1 MAIPAKAYAQDHVYL
16 IGNLMIPVVAPIAV
30 FLALPFFRQI
40 DATSAYE
47 YLQKRFN
54 LPVRLFAS
62 LSFTLFHIFRMGIVM
77 SLAALALAT
86 VTPLSPAQC
95 VLMMGVLSILYCTM
109 GGVEAVIWTDTIQ
122 TFVLLGGALLCLGLM
137 LSGIEGG
144 FSGFLS
150 SAAGDGKFHAFNL
163 HWDPTSAS
171 LALWV
176 VIIGGIGQNI
186 SSYTADQA
194 VVQRYMTTPDTRRAA
209 RSIWTAALLSI
220 PATFLFYGLGSAL
233 HVFYKSHPEKIDPT
247 FMTDQIFPL
256 FIAHEVPVGLAG
268 LIVAGIFA
276 AAQSTIST
284 SMNSTATA
292 TVSDFMRPFNLLTTE
307 RGYLN
312 WARGATLTY
321 GVAGTL
327 LGLLFIDP
335 SNRSLFESFILV
347 IGLFMGVLGGLFALG
362 VLTRRANGWG
372 SLLGAVAGASVMGLL
387 PFFTHINGY
396 LYAAIGIVT
405 CFVIGYVLSLVIPGR
420 SPSLDGLTIHTM
432 KRRAP
437 VDSPP
442 SS

>member
-1 MAIPAKAYAQDHVYL
+1 
-16 IGNLMIPVVAPIAV
+16 
-30 FLALPFFRQI
+30 
-40 DATSAYE
+40 
-47 YLQKRFN
+47 
-54 LPVRLFAS
+54 
-62 LSFTLFHIFRMGIVM
+62 
-77 SLAALALAT
+77 
-86 VTPLSPAQC
+86 
-95 VLMMGVLSILYCTM
+95 MGVLSIIYCTM
-109 GGVEAVIWTDTIQ
+109 GGVEAVVWTDTIQ

-144 FSGFLS
+144 IGGFVS
-150 SAAGDGKFHAFNL
+150 TAARDAKFHAFNM

-176 VIIGGIGQNI
+176 VILGGIGQNI

-194 VVQRYMTTPDTRRAA
+194 VVQRYMTTPDVRRAA
-209 RSIWTAALLSI
+209 RSIWTAALLSV

-233 HVFYKSHPEKIDPT
+233 YVFYKSHPERIDPS

-256 FIAHEVPVGLAG
+256 FIAHEVPVGIAG

-292 TVSDFMRPFNLLTTE
+292 TVSDFMRPFSLLKTE

-312 WARGATLTY
+312 WARGATFTF

-335 SNRSLFESFILV
+335 DNRSLFDSFVKV

-362 VLTRRANGWG
+362 VLTRRAHGWG
-372 SLLGAVAGASVMGLL
+372 SLLGAIAGAAVMGLL
-387 PFFTHINGY
+387 PVVTNINGY

-405 CFVIGYVLSLVIPGR
+405 CFVIGYGLSFVIPSR
-420 SPSLDGLTIHTM
+420 SPSLDGLTIYTM
-432 KRRAP
+432 KTGDH
-437 VDSPP
+437 VDHRYGSDTFV
-442 SS
+442 